1 MFKFKKFNTLLFR
14 RKEVKMRIRKAKTKE
29 KMKILAEQNK
39 KVMERLLKKVNQL
52 EKIKVT
58 ENY

>member
-1 MFKFKKFNTLLFR
+1 
-14 RKEVKMRIRKAKTKE
+14 MRIRKAKTKE
-29 KMKILAEQNK
+29 QMKILAEQNK